1 MEAVKMRRRD
11 IIVGAMA
18 LLALGALV
26 AYVIISV
33 VQHG

>member
-1 MEAVKMRRRD
+1 MRTRD
-11 IIVGAMA
+11 IIIGAM
-18 LLALGALV
+18 LVLALGALI

>member
-1 MEAVKMRRRD
+1 MRTRD
-11 IIVGAMA
+11 IIVGAM
-18 LLALGALV
+18 LVLALGALV